1 MTAALT
7 DDEIEDRFYLLGQR
21 EIIATLG
28 QFIYKSIPVTALFN
42 GGNDFILTTLLEARP
57 KALIFDLG
65 GDPQANQRLL
75 KSASCTFVSS
85 VNGIRIQ
92 FSTSGGIRRIRW
104 GDADAFAVSL
114 PKRVLR
120 LQRRESYRI
129 TTPMIKSITVRL
141 RCVQLDVDLDELRPI
156 HDLSVSGFAATFS
169 QQPSLEP
176 GQSFER
182 VTLTLP
188 KQRFIDSAIVV
199 RHVTASE
206 DASDHPHYRA
216 GMAFTNLPRSMEIE
230 IQRYI
235 IALEHA
241 RHDLSLQ

>member
-1 MTAALT
+1 MSAALT
-7 DDEIEDRFYLLGQR
+7 DDEIDDRFYLLGQR
-21 EIIATLG
+21 HIIATLG
-28 QFIYKSIPVTALFN
+28 QFIYQSIPVTALFN

-57 KALIFDLG
+57 AALVFDLG
-65 GDPQANQRLL
+65 GNPQANQRLL
-75 KSASCTFVSS
+75 KSASCTYVSS
-85 VNGIRIQ
+85 VNGIRVQ

-120 LQRRESYRI
+120 LQRREAYRI
-129 TTPMIKSITVRL
+129 TTPMIKAITVRL
-141 RCVQLDVDLDELRPI
+141 HGGQLDVDQNELKPI
-156 HDLSVSGFAATFS
+156 HDISVSGFAAIFS
-169 QQPSLEP
+169 LQPNLEP

-188 KQRFIDSAIVV
+188 KRFIDSAIVV

-206 DASDHPHYRA
+206 GVSGHRNYRV

-241 RHDLSLQ
+241 RHNLALE